1 MRGRKKVEEG
11 WVIYVRVVPL
21 QPDPPTPPAVGKEC
35 QGHGEGITLLCTSP
49 EVGSI
54 VLASL
59 GLAAK
64 TRTPEPH
71 PPYPLPRGEEA
82 PRETAN
88 LDTVFFIILI

>member
-71 PPYPLPRGEEA
+71 PPSLAGNRYPKKKKKKFP
-82 PRETAN
+82 
-88 LDTVFFIILI
+88 LIATLIYS